1 VGGAV
6 HRGRGSGHY
15 TYRNER
21 QVIYRLLKLI
31 EDYGIR
37 ATWAVVGHLFLSEC
51 QSVGGHKHPEITR
64 PPYSWFEQDW
74 FDADPCSDEN
84 AHPMWYGRD
93 IVARILECTVPQE
106 IGSHTFSHIIVGD
119 PDCRPEDFDSELRR
133 CRQLAKSHGITL
145 KSFVFPRNS
154 VGHLNVLANN
164 GFVAYR
170 GRTPTGRLQS
180 RPLLRELPRS
190 LGAIWPIPTTPIF
203 PRHIEGLWNIPGTYY
218 YNPRVWRFISNRHRV
233 NRQINQAI
241 RQSGL
246 VHMWFHAHDLASDPD
261 KSLKGLEAIFRKV
274 NNLREKGNLDNPTMG
289 ELAGRLA
296 GLPDS

>member
-1 VGGAV
+1 MAFRSMVFQRPWDGLGGSSMICITCPIWIPRLV
-6 HRGRGSGHY
+6 RTMHRGRGSGHY

-51 QSVGGHKHPEITR
+51 QSVDGHKHPEITR
-64 PPYSWFEQDW
+64 PPYSWFEKDW

-93 IVARILECTVPQE
+93 IVARILKCTVPQE

-154 VGHLNVLANN
+154 VGHLNVLVV
-164 GFVAYR
+164 GVQ
-170 GRTPTGRLQS
+170 LQ
-180 RPLLRELPRS
+180 RS
-190 LGAIWPIPTTPIF
+190 
-203 PRHIEGLWNIPGTYY
+203 
-218 YNPRVWRFISNRHRV
+218 VVVV
-233 NRQINQAI
+233 NRCVRIS
-241 RQSGL
+241 QSA
-246 VHMWFHAHDLASDPD
+246 MSNAS
-261 KSLKGLEAIFRKV
+261 V
-274 NNLREKGNLDNPTMG
+274 VQC
-289 ELAGRLA
+289 GRV
-296 GLPDS
+296 